1 MQLFYKITN
10 EEKNEVQVYFGG
22 REDFAAEN
30 GFIPGDVEQCRT
42 SGRWYLKGKMPVDE
56 KSADLRAQRD
66 DLLSSLDWRFDRYR
80 EQKILG
86 IETTDSEQDFI
97 DLLQYKQYLR
107 DITKGPT
114 FPDIQIKTFE
124 EFKSEYPQNHMEE

>member
-42 SGRWYLKGKMPVDE
+42 SGRWYLKGKMPAEE
-56 KSADLRAQRD
+56 KAADLRETRD
-66 DLLSSLDWRFDRYR
+66 FMLSSLDWRFDRYR

-107 DITKGPT
+107 DITKDPA

-124 EFKSEYPQNHMEE
+124 EFKTHKG

>member
-1 MQLFYKITN
+1 MQMYSKIIN
-10 EEKNEVQVYFGG
+10 EKTNEVQVGFGDNKEYFETLGM
-22 REDFAAEN
+22 ELKE
-30 GFIPGDVEQCRT
+30 VEQCKT
-42 SGRWYLKGKMPVDE
+42 SGRWYTAGKMPAEE
-56 KSADLRAQRD
+56 KAADLRETRD
-66 DLLSSLDWRFDRYR
+66 FMLSSLDWRFDRYR

-107 DITKGPT
+107 DITKDPT

-124 EFKSEYPQNHMEE
+124 EFKTNKG

>member
-30 GFIPGDVEQCRT
+30 GFIPGDIEQCRT
-42 SGRWYLKGKMPVDE
+42 SGRWYLKGKMPAEE
-56 KSADLRAQRD
+56 KAADLRETRD
-66 DLLSSLDWRFDRYR
+66 FMLSSLDWRFDRYR

-97 DLLQYKQYLR
+97 DILQYKQYLR
-107 DITKGPT
+107 DITKDPA

-124 EFKSEYPQNHMEE
+124 EFNTNKG

>member
-1 MQLFYKITN
+1 MQLFYKITDK
-10 EEKNEVQVYFGG
+10 EKNEVQVYFGG

-42 SGRWYLKGKMPVDE
+42 SGRWYLKGKMPAEE
-56 KSADLRAQRD
+56 KAADLRETRD
-66 DLLSSLDWRFDRYR
+66 FMLSSLDWRFDRYR

-107 DITKGPT
+107 DITKDPT

-124 EFKSEYPQNHMEE
+124 EFKTNKG

>member
-1 MQLFYKITN
+1 MQLFYKVTN
-10 EEKNEVQVYFGG
+10 KEKNEVQVYFGG

-42 SGRWYLKGKMPVDE
+42 SGRWYLKGKMPAEE
-56 KSADLRAQRD
+56 KAADLRETRD
-66 DLLSSLDWRFDRYR
+66 FMLSSLDWRFDRYR

-107 DITKGPT
+107 DITKDPT

-124 EFKSEYPQNHMEE
+124 EFNMNKG

>member
-42 SGRWYLKGKMPVDE
+42 SGRWYLKGKMPAEE
-56 KSADLRAQRD
+56 KAADLRETRD
-66 DLLSSLDWRFDRYR
+66 FMLSSLDWRFDRYR

-86 IETTDSEQDFI
+86 IETTDSEQAFI

-107 DITKGPT
+107 DITKDPT

-124 EFKSEYPQNHMEE
+124 EFKTNKG

>member
-42 SGRWYLKGKMPVDE
+42 SGRWYLKGKMPAEE
-56 KSADLRAQRD
+56 KAADLRETRD
-66 DLLSSLDWRFDRYR
+66 FMLSSLDWRFDRYR

-107 DITKGPT
+107 DITKDPT

-124 EFKSEYPQNHMEE
+124 EFKTNKG

>member
-1 MQLFYKITN
+1 MQLFYKITDK
-10 EEKNEVQVYFGG
+10 EKNEVQVYFGG

-42 SGRWYLKGKMPVDE
+42 SGRWYLKGKMPAEE
-56 KSADLRAQRD
+56 KAADLRETRD
-66 DLLSSLDWRFDRYR
+66 FMLSSLDWRFDRYR

-97 DLLQYKQYLR
+97 DLLQYTQYLR
-107 DITKGPT
+107 DLTKDPA

-124 EFKSEYPQNHMEE
+124 EFNTNKG

>member
-42 SGRWYLKGKMPVDE
+42 SGRWYLKGKMPAEE
-56 KSADLRAQRD
+56 KAADLRETRD
-66 DLLSSLDWRFDRYR
+66 FMLSSLDWRFDRYR
-80 EQKILG
+80 EQKTLG
-86 IETTDSEQDFI
+86 VETTDSEQDFI

-107 DITKGPT
+107 DITKDPT

-124 EFKSEYPQNHMEE
+124 EFKTNKG

>member
-42 SGRWYLKGKMPVDE
+42 SGRWYLKGKMPAEE
-56 KSADLRAQRD
+56 KAADLRETRD
-66 DLLSSLDWRFDRYR
+66 FMLSSLDWRFDRYR

-107 DITKGPT
+107 DITKDPT
-114 FPDIQIKTFE
+114 FPDIQIKTLE
-124 EFKSEYPQNHMEE
+124 EFKTNKG

>member
-1 MQLFYKITN
+1 MQMYSKIIN
-10 EEKNEVQVYFGG
+10 EETKEVQVGFGDNKEYFETLGM
-22 REDFAAEN
+22 ELKE
-30 GFIPGDVEQCRT
+30 VEQCNT
-42 SGRWYLKGKMPVDE
+42 SGRWYIAGKMPAEE
-56 KSADLRAQRD
+56 KAADLRETRD
-66 DLLSSLDWRFDRYR
+66 FMLSSLDWRFDRYR

-107 DITKGPT
+107 DITKDPA

-124 EFKSEYPQNHMEE
+124 EFNTNKG

>member
-42 SGRWYLKGKMPVDE
+42 SGRWYLKGKMPAEE
-56 KSADLRAQRD
+56 KAADLRETRD
-66 DLLSSLDWRFDRYR
+66 FMLSSLDWRFDRYR

-97 DLLQYKQYLR
+97 DILQYKQYLR
-107 DITKGPT
+107 DITKDPT

-124 EFKSEYPQNHMEE
+124 EFKTNKG

>member
-42 SGRWYLKGKMPVDE
+42 SGRWYLKGKMPAEE
-56 KSADLRAQRD
+56 KAADLRETRD
-66 DLLSSLDWRFDRYR
+66 FMLSSLDWRFDRYR

-107 DITKGPT
+107 DITKDPA

-124 EFKSEYPQNHMEE
+124 DFNTNKG

>member
-42 SGRWYLKGKMPVDE
+42 SGRWYLKGKMPAEE
-56 KSADLRAQRD
+56 KAADLRETRD
-66 DLLSSLDWRFDRYR
+66 FMLSSLDWRFDRYR

-86 IETTDSEQDFI
+86 FETTDSEQDFI

-107 DITKGPT
+107 DITKDPA

-124 EFKSEYPQNHMEE
+124 EFNTNKG

>member
-42 SGRWYLKGKMPVDE
+42 SGRWYLKGKMPAEE
-56 KSADLRAQRD
+56 KAADLRETRD
-66 DLLSSLDWRFDRYR
+66 FMLSSLDWRFDRYR
-80 EQKILG
+80 EQK
-86 IETTDSEQDFI
+86 
-97 DLLQYKQYLR
+97 YLELKR
-107 DITKGPT
+107 PIRSR
-114 FPDIQIKTFE
+114 I
-124 EFKSEYPQNHMEE
+124 Y

>member
-42 SGRWYLKGKMPVDE
+42 SGRWYLKGKMPAEE
-56 KSADLRAQRD
+56 KAADLRETRD
-66 DLLSSLDWRFDRYR
+66 FMLSSLDWRFDRYR

-107 DITKGPT
+107 DITKDPA

-124 EFKSEYPQNHMEE
+124 EFNTNKG

>member
-1 MQLFYKITN
+1 MQLYYKITN

-42 SGRWYLKGKMPVDE
+42 SGRWYLKGKMPAEE
-56 KSADLRAQRD
+56 KAADLRETRD
-66 DLLSSLDWRFDRYR
+66 FMLSSLDWRFDRYR

-107 DITKGPT
+107 DITKDPA

-124 EFKSEYPQNHMEE
+124 EFNTNIGISD

>member
-42 SGRWYLKGKMPVDE
+42 SGRWYLKGKMPAEE
-56 KSADLRAQRD
+56 KAADLRETRD
-66 DLLSSLDWRFDRYR
+66 FMLSSLDWRFDRYR
-80 EQKILG
+80 EKKILA

-107 DITKGPT
+107 DITKDPT

-124 EFKSEYPQNHMEE
+124 EFKTNKG

>member
-10 EEKNEVQVYFGG
+10 KEKNEVQVYFGG

-42 SGRWYLKGKMPVDE
+42 SGRWYLKGKMPAEE
-56 KSADLRAQRD
+56 KAADLRETRD
-66 DLLSSLDWRFDRYR
+66 FMLSSLDWRFDRYR

-107 DITKGPT
+107 DITKDSA

-124 EFKSEYPQNHMEE
+124 EFKTNKG

>member
-22 REDFAAEN
+22 RSDFAAEN
-30 GFIPGDVEQCRT
+30 GFIPGDVEQCIT
-42 SGRWYLKGKMPVDE
+42 SGKWYLKGKMPAEE
-56 KSADLRAQRD
+56 KAADLRETRD
-66 DLLSSLDWRFDRYR
+66 FMLSSLDWRFDRYR
-80 EQKILG
+80 EQKMLG

-107 DITKGPT
+107 DITKDPA

-124 EFKSEYPQNHMEE
+124 EFNTNKG

>member
-1 MQLFYKITN
+1 MQLYYKITN

-42 SGRWYLKGKMPVDE
+42 SGRWYLKGKMPAEE
-56 KSADLRAQRD
+56 KAADLRETRD
-66 DLLSSLDWRFDRYR
+66 FMLSSLDWRFDRYR

-107 DITKGPT
+107 DITKDPA

-124 EFKSEYPQNHMEE
+124 EFNTNKG

>member
-1 MQLFYKITN
+1 MQMYSKIIN
-10 EEKNEVQVYFGG
+10 EETKEVQVGFGDNKEYFETLGM
-22 REDFAAEN
+22 ELKE
-30 GFIPGDVEQCRT
+30 VEQCNT
-42 SGRWYLKGKMPVDE
+42 SGRWYIAGKMPAEE
-56 KSADLRAQRD
+56 KAADLRETRD
-66 DLLSSLDWRFDRYR
+66 FMLSSLDWRFDRYR

-107 DITKGPT
+107 DITKDPT

-124 EFKSEYPQNHMEE
+124 EFKTNKG

>member
-1 MQLFYKITN
+1 MQLFYKIMDK
-10 EEKNEVQVYFGG
+10 EKNEVQVYFGG

-42 SGRWYLKGKMPVDE
+42 SGRWYLKGKMPAEE
-56 KSADLRAQRD
+56 KAADLRETRD
-66 DLLSSLDWRFDRYR
+66 FMLSSLDWRFDRYR

-107 DITKGPT
+107 DITKDPA

-124 EFKSEYPQNHMEE
+124 EFNTNKG

>member
-42 SGRWYLKGKMPVDE
+42 SGLWYLKGKMPAEE
-56 KSADLRAQRD
+56 KAADLRETRD
-66 DLLSSLDWRFDRYR
+66 FMLSSLDWRFDRYR

-107 DITKGPT
+107 DITKDPA

-124 EFKSEYPQNHMEE
+124 EFKTEYPQNHMEE

>member
-1 MQLFYKITN
+1 MQLFYKITDK
-10 EEKNEVQVYFGG
+10 EKNEVQVYFGG

-42 SGRWYLKGKMPVDE
+42 SGRWYLKGKMPAEE
-56 KSADLRAQRD
+56 KAADLRETRD
-66 DLLSSLDWRFDRYR
+66 FMLSSLDWRFDRYR

-107 DITKGPT
+107 DITKDPA

-124 EFKSEYPQNHMEE
+124 EFKTNKG

>member
-10 EEKNEVQVYFGG
+10 KEKNEVQVYFGG

-42 SGRWYLKGKMPVDE
+42 SGRWYLKGKMPAEE
-56 KSADLRAQRD
+56 KAADLRETRD
-66 DLLSSLDWRFDRYR
+66 FMLSSLDWRFDRYR

-97 DLLQYKQYLR
+97 DILQYKQYLR
-107 DITKGPT
+107 DITKDPT

-124 EFKSEYPQNHMEE
+124 EFKTNKG

>member
-42 SGRWYLKGKMPVDE
+42 SGRWYLKGKMPAEE
-56 KSADLRAQRD
+56 KAADLRETRD
-66 DLLSSLDWRFDRYR
+66 FMLSSLDWRFDRYR

-107 DITKGPT
+107 DITKDPT

-124 EFKSEYPQNHMEE
+124 EFKTNT

>member
-1 MQLFYKITN
+1 MQLFYKVTN
-10 EEKNEVQVYFGG
+10 KEKNEVQVYFGG
-22 REDFAAEN
+22 CEDFAAEN

-42 SGRWYLKGKMPVDE
+42 SGRWYLKGKMPAEE
-56 KSADLRAQRD
+56 KAADLRETRD
-66 DLLSSLDWRFDRYR
+66 FMLSSLDWRFDRYR

-86 IETTDSEQDFI
+86 IEMTDSEQDFI

-107 DITKGPT
+107 DITKDPT

-124 EFKSEYPQNHMEE
+124 EFNTNKG

>member
-1 MQLFYKITN
+1 MQMYSKIIN
-10 EEKNEVQVYFGG
+10 EKTNEVQVGFGDNKEYFETLGM
-22 REDFAAEN
+22 ELKE
-30 GFIPGDVEQCRT
+30 VEQCNT
-42 SGRWYLKGKMPVDE
+42 SGRWYTAGKMPAEE
-56 KSADLRAQRD
+56 KAADLRETRD
-66 DLLSSLDWRFDRYR
+66 FMLSSLDWRFDRYR

-107 DITKGPT
+107 DITKDPT

-124 EFKSEYPQNHMEE
+124 EFKTNKG

>member
-42 SGRWYLKGKMPVDE
+42 SGRWYLKGKMPAEE
-56 KSADLRAQRD
+56 KAADLRETRD
-66 DLLSSLDWRFDRYR
+66 FMLSSLDWRFDRYR

-86 IETTDSEQDFI
+86 IESTDSEQDFI

-107 DITKGPT
+107 DITKDPA

-124 EFKSEYPQNHMEE
+124 EFKTNKG

>member
-42 SGRWYLKGKMPVDE
+42 SGRWYLKGKMPAEE
-56 KSADLRAQRD
+56 KAADLRETRD
-66 DLLSSLDWRFDRYR
+66 FMLSSLDWRFDRYR

-107 DITKGPT
+107 DITKDPA

-124 EFKSEYPQNHMEE
+124 EFNTNKR

>member
-42 SGRWYLKGKMPVDE
+42 SGRWYLKGKMPAEE
-56 KSADLRAQRD
+56 KAADLRETRD
-66 DLLSSLDWRFDRYR
+66 FMLSSLDWRFDRYR

-107 DITKGPT
+107 NITKDPT

-124 EFKSEYPQNHMEE
+124 EFKTNKG

>member
-1 MQLFYKITN
+1 MQMYSKIIN
-10 EEKNEVQVYFGG
+10 EKTNEVQVGFGDNKEYFETLGM
-22 REDFAAEN
+22 ELKE
-30 GFIPGDVEQCRT
+30 VEQCKT
-42 SGRWYLKGKMPVDE
+42 SGRWYTAGKMPVDE
-56 KSADLRAQRD
+56 KSADLRETRD
-66 DLLSSLDWRFDRYR
+66 FMLSSLDWRFDRYR

-107 DITKGPT
+107 DITKDPA

-124 EFKSEYPQNHMEE
+124 EFNTNKG

>member
-42 SGRWYLKGKMPVDE
+42 SGQWYLKGKMPAEE
-56 KSADLRAQRD
+56 KAADLRETRD
-66 DLLSSLDWRFDRYR
+66 FMLSSLDWRFDRYR

-107 DITKGPT
+107 DITKDPT

>member
-42 SGRWYLKGKMPVDE
+42 SGRWYLKGKMPAEE
-56 KSADLRAQRD
+56 KAADLRETRD
-66 DLLSSLDWRFDRYR
+66 FMLSSLDWRFDRYR

-86 IETTDSEQDFI
+86 IEKTDSEQDFI

-107 DITKGPT
+107 DITKDPT

-124 EFKSEYPQNHMEE
+124 EFKTNKG

>member
-42 SGRWYLKGKMPVDE
+42 SGRWYLKGKMPAEE
-56 KSADLRAQRD
+56 KAADLRETRD
-66 DLLSSLDWRFDRYR
+66 FMLSSLDWRFDRYR

-107 DITKGPT
+107 DITKDPT
-114 FPDIQIKTFE
+114 FRDIQIKTFE
-124 EFKSEYPQNHMEE
+124 EFKTNKG

>member
-22 REDFAAEN
+22 CEDFAAEN
-30 GFIPGDVEQCRT
+30 GFIPGDVEQCNT
-42 SGRWYLKGKMPVDE
+42 SGRWYIAGKMPVDE

-66 DLLSSLDWRFDRYR
+66 DLLSSLDWIIARYN
-80 EQKILG
+80 EQKTLG
-86 IETTDSEQDFI
+86 VETTDSEQDFI

-107 DITKGPT
+107 DITKDSA

-124 EFKSEYPQNHMEE
+124 EFKTNKG